1 MGLFRRV
8 ILADG
13 LGRHFRQSCGS
24 PILFGVSFI
33 HGNL

>member
-1 MGLFRRV
+1 V

-13 LGRHFRQSCGS
+13 LGPHFRQSCGI

-33 HGNL
+33 HRNL